1 MMASSM
7 KLSLL
12 FLFITLSILFSV
24 SSSSPSRCHPQNF
37 PFLRDLQLQCPTTI
51 VYSSPIEMDGESLD
65 RLLSSTNV
73 YKAILF
79 YASWCPFSRNAQPKF
94 DALASMYPQIKH
106 VKVEQSLALPSVFS
120 RHGIHSVPSILIVNG
135 TTRVQYHGPKTL
147 HSLSDFYQ
155 RTTGLE
161 PMVYLTEDQVV
172 VSSENRAR
180 GVDSWKDI
188 MSEEPYLV
196 FSLLLVLLK
205 TFLILCPEVVSSVI
219 ALWVA
224 YVPRL
229 NLAIFGESRQ
239 VLTHALQLFDVKS
252 AFSKL
257 KVSKSRKFHN
267 GARSARVLA
276 SSLASVSLGET
287 SSGRA

>member
-7 KLSLL
+7 KLSVL
-12 FLFITLSILFSV
+12 FMFITLSILFSV
-24 SSSSPSRCHPQNF
+24 SSSSPSLSSRCHPENF
-37 PFLRDLQLQCPTTI
+37 PFLRDLQHQCPTTI

-94 DALASMYPQIKH
+94 DALASMYPQIMH
-106 VKVEQSLALPSVFS
+106 VKVKQSSALPSVFS
-120 RHGIHSVPSILIVNG
+120 KHGIHSVPSILIVNG
-135 TTRVQYHGPKTL
+135 TTRMQYHGPKNL

-161 PMVYLTEDQVV
+161 PLMYLTEDQVMP
-172 VSSENRAR
+172 SSENRPR
-180 GVDSWKDI
+180 SVVSWKDI

-196 FSLLLVLLK
+196 FSLSLVLLK
-205 TFLILCPEVVSSVI
+205 AFLILCPEVVSSVI

-224 YVPRL
+224 YIPRL

-276 SSLASVSLGET
+276 SLSLGET